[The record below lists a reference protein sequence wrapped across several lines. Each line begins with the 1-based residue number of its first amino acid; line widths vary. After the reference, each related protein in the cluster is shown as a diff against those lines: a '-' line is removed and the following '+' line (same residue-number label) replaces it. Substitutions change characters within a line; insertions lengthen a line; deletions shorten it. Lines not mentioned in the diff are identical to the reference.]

1 MRWIKKLWQRIESP
15 KVTAK
20 ELPKVTTSEKPK
32 KSLFAVGKKVCFLH
46 KVKDREVYGIG
57 EIKNLKSKPV
67 LNNSGQ
73 IESFL
78 YVADIQP
85 LYEVPH
91 TWTLPPVTEE
101 HCSDDYLP
109 FPLPDEAILS
119 NRLEMRMKLPESK
132 SNYKL
137 LKAVPGRNFCLANYY
152 DFLHFSSG
160 ITT

>member
-1 MRWIKKLWQRIESP
+1 MSWIEKFLPHKESP
-15 KVTAK
+15 KVS
-20 ELPKVTTSEKPK
+20 TSEQAKKP
-32 KSLFAVGKKVCFLH
+32 LFAVGKRVCFLQ
-46 KVKDREVYGIG
+46 KTKTGDVYGIG
-57 EIKNLKSKPV
+57 EIKELNIKPV
-67 LNNSGQ
+67 ISQKGKV
-73 IESFL
+73 ESFL

-85 LYEVPH
+85 LYEVPKS
-91 TWTLPPVTEE
+91 WEPYPLTEE